1 MKSNDLRALLVV
13 GLVFLLVQLPV
24 EGANVPL
31 GRIIP
36 AGEGSVLNGTGLKLQ
51 STLFSGDKVTAGA
64 DSWVL
69 VQLLQGDQVQLGPAG
84 SMSVTGSAQEVLV
97 TLERGLAAARS
108 GGAQLVSISARG
120 LMVRPAG
127 KAKYQVAIQA
137 GAIVVTSQEGA
148 LSVQGSNRTL
158 VVPSGKAMK
167 FVLASNATP
176 GRAGVGAKNVNEA
189 LIFVILVAAGA
200 VTGATIAAI
209 NHEQGQD
216 VVSPSV
222 P

>member
-1 MKSNDLRALLVV
+1 MKQNDLRGFLVV

-24 EGANVPL
+24 QGANVPL

-36 AGEGSVLNGTGLKLQ
+36 AGDGSALNGTGFKLQ
-51 STLFSGDKVTAGA
+51 STLFSGDKVTAGT

-69 VQLLQGDQVQLGPAG
+69 VLLLQGDQVQLGPAG

-108 GGAQLVSISARG
+108 GGAQLVSISAGG
-120 LMVRPAG
+120 LMVRPSG

-137 GAIVVTSQEGA
+137 DAIVVTSQEGA
-148 LSVQGSNRTL
+148 LSVQASNRTL

-167 FVLASNATP
+167 FVLAANVAP
-176 GRAGVGAKNVNEA
+176 GRTGVGSNSLNEA
-189 LIFVILVAAGA
+189 AVGIILVATAIAIGTA
-200 VTGATIAAI
+200 VAI
-209 NHEQGQD
+209 ENENSQP
-216 VVSPSV
+216 VSPSS